1 MGAPTL
7 NCHFGGVVITVNSLE
22 LIGAVGA
29 RILAEELD
37 KSLSNAQAGIA
48 RYLLDRLQKDQTIA
62 IVHAVIND
70 KELSSK
76 VFVAIPANVAE
87 GTDLPARVVTGE
99 RNATYFRNREPPN
112 GEQAL
117 LVVNI
122 DDIQNVSLGDMTRI
136 GSKMLTDRMD
146 LWVDIAAKDLVLPET
161 SKEVWKAALKGLT
174 DAHVFTVGQLAKYIS
189 ATRARI
195 QEEGQPLQST
205 LGYCLPILRVPRDS
219 TLAIAEQQQRHRSA
233 WKKKFEQMVHE
244 RAPLLRKQTKSRQIL
259 EREELA
265 QQFRKVRDE
274 IPSEHWGVIE
284 AFIDAP
290 QTWNAEAQ
298 ALAELEW
305 ETDRID
311 GLFTGLKTK
320 KVSLA
325 RETLDFYMDK
335 DDGLLDKKDRD
346 YLELL
351 LATTKKQ
358 PGDDDREFYENHRS
372 LIAERPALKAKWDR
386 FVFGAPIECTDLLV
400 GLLSALHRLK
410 AQAPNWSGDKR
421 LVIEWNARG
430 RTQHLGLNA
439 DVARLFDLRYKGLE
453 NLFGPRVEWNLDPL
467 FKYEAFIDAEKASP
481 RKYQS
486 NQSTA
491 RAALRI
497 RLDLHLKIGEDFH
510 SVQVDYLGKPDAV
523 SASLPDDLSR
533 LVKKPFADLSVQRV
547 RTSKKGQAQ
556 RIALGDSGSFEAAYN
571 RDAGSFVPA
580 LRDISTLE
588 GKWRESL
595 DRCQQRMDEEEF
607 TGIAEA
613 WDAFQSKYTAAI
625 ADFESAGIAS
635 DSLLDQ
641 ARDYAVLLERLEAR
655 AGDDIIRREL
665 LDPLLRLGV
674 IRVEDDPAAAIVAPW
689 NPMRMV
695 SIAVK
700 SRSVGRLFQHMLGS
714 DEIEV
719 GDERLFFEELCKEA
733 RHPYYPEIAVGYSKG
748 DPTLLVVSETLD
760 DYSLMEQPVNAA
772 GVAKTSED
780 PQEGAHRVRE
790 IVGRYLDLQPHENA
804 SLSVALFECDSA
816 GLPLAA
822 VEALTTLQES
832 EIHCNVTLRHRDR
845 RSLQRVYNDLLEQ
858 SDADP
863 DAPVASET
871 SRNFM
876 AKLRVGI
883 RIDPPGRTADDCRQV
898 DIAYLQDVVARRARV
913 QWPQLPIVPTT
924 ASILT
929 HVPPRWAYKAPTTSE
944 SAVRY
949 LTCPE
954 QPFEGLAY
962 VGAVAAVVERQ
973 ASARGHRR
981 LPMRTISLNDGSVRQ
996 VFDEAHALAEWVV
1009 NYDDL
1014 LDPEQLRHQNVRVIR
1029 YQKDRSNGRNVVVSS
1044 TSRSRVLEVL
1054 LRRRL
1059 EELGLGLT
1067 REKTDELIAKLIGAA
1082 TDISGEIVLR
1092 ASKRGTAAG
1101 ELIGIVLSAALVRE
1115 EFGAAPVACFFLD
1128 DYAAWLGQSESG
1140 IADLL
1145 FISFDPTEPSKIR
1158 VVVTEAKYVGSA
1170 SVSDASKKSRRQ
1182 VEATVGRINDAL
1194 FENPGRLDRDLWL
1207 SRLSDLLLD
1216 AVKSPRHE
1224 RIFDEV
1230 RRLIRQATVQIDLR
1244 GYSHVFATDGNADV
1258 ASDQESLP
1266 EKCGPHSLQEVFNH
1280 NRTKDLLRG
1289 LVESSKL
1296 STVRTELGDEKP
1308 WIERTWRTPAARP
1321 RWMEPNELAGESL
1334 KIKPVE
1340 PVEQKPKRRAKVA
1353 IAEVEAVAEPV
1364 PMPYSETAKPVEIV
1378 QSGPIKT
1385 AKEVSVS
1392 SLIASKAVGDV
1403 SDATAIAWLEAAA
1416 KTLQR
1421 ALVGWQLQAKVLGTR
1436 LTPNAGLIRLL
1447 GSDRLEAKD
1456 IENNRQRLLTTHSLN
1471 VLSISPR
1478 PGEIVV
1484 AVERPNR
1491 RIVPMWDV
1499 WGRVPTRESG
1509 VVNLSF
1515 IIGVRELDGEVQYL
1529 NLGQPFGGQQSHA
1542 PHTLIAGTTGSGK
1555 SILIQNL
1562 LIDIALTNP
1571 PSLAK
1576 IYCID
1581 PKMGVDYGALEGLP
1595 HLVEGIIVEQDRAI
1609 IVLEQL
1615 IIEMDER
1622 YRRFASMKVPNLHA
1636 FNERVTAKE
1645 RLPAIFVVHDEFA
1658 EWMLTDEYKD
1668 SVSSTVK
1675 RLGVKARAAGIH
1687 LFFAAQRPDKD
1698 VLPPQLRDNLGNRLI
1713 LRVEGEG
1720 TSEIALGQKGAE
1732 RLLGKGHCAAR
1743 LQNESDLIYIQVPW
1757 LSGSDAEE
1765 LVTAIKASHL
1775 S

>member
-1 MGAPTL
+1 MDAHTL
-7 NCHFGGVVITVNSLE
+7 NCHFGGGVTTVNSLE

-29 RILAEELD
+29 RILAEELE
-37 KSLSNAQAGIA
+37 KSLSNSQAGIA

-62 IVHAVIND
+62 IIHAVLND
-70 KELSSK
+70 KELSAK
-76 VFVAIPANVAE
+76 VFVAIPSNVAE
-87 GTDLPARVVTGE
+87 GTDLPARVITGE

-146 LWVDIAAKDLVLPET
+146 LWVDIAAKDLPLPE
-161 SKEVWKAALKGLT
+161 SDKEVWKAALRGLT
-174 DAHVFTVGQLAKYIS
+174 DAHTFTVGQLAKYIS
-189 ATRARI
+189 ATRTRI
-195 QEEGQPLQST
+195 EDEAQPLQAT
-205 LGYCLPILRVPRDS
+205 LGYCLPLLHVPRDS

-233 WKKKFEQMVHE
+233 WKKKFDQLVHE

-265 QQFRKVRDE
+265 QQFKKVKDD
-274 IPSEHWGVIE
+274 IASEHWSIIE

-290 QTWNAEAQ
+290 QTWHSQAQ

-311 GLFTGLKTK
+311 SLFTGLKTK

-325 RETLDFYMDK
+325 QETLDFYVDK
-335 DDGLLDKKDRD
+335 DDGLLDKDDKD

-351 LATTKKQ
+351 LATSKKQ
-358 PGDDDREFYENHRS
+358 PGDDDRQFYENHRS
-372 LIAERPALKAKWDR
+372 LIAERPSLKAKWDR

-410 AQAPNWSGDKR
+410 AQAGNWSGDKR

-439 DVARLFDLRYKGLE
+439 DVARLFELRYKRLE
-453 NLFGPRVEWNLDPL
+453 GLFGSKVEWHIDPL
-467 FKYEAFIDAEKASP
+467 FKYQAFLDAEKASS

-486 NQSTA
+486 NLSTA

-497 RLDLHLKIGEDFH
+497 RLDLHLSIGEDVH

-533 LVKKPFADLSVQRV
+533 LVKRPFADLSVQRV

-556 RIALGDSGSFEAAYN
+556 RIALADSGSFEAAYN
-571 RDAGSFVPA
+571 RDSGSFVPA
-580 LRDISTLE
+580 LRDIQTIDEKWDLSLE
-588 GKWRESL
+588 
-595 DRCQQRMDEEEF
+595 RCKHRMDEQDFAEVS
-607 TGIAEA
+607 EA
-613 WDAFQSKYTAAI
+613 WLAFRAQYTSAI
-625 ADFESAGIAS
+625 TDFETSGIAS

-641 ARDYAVLLERLEAR
+641 AHSYAVLLERLEAR
-655 AGDDIIRREL
+655 AGDDFIRREL

-674 IRVEDDPAAAIVAPW
+674 IRVEDEPAAAIIAPW

-700 SRSVGRLFQHMLGS
+700 ARSVGRLFQHMLGS

-719 GDERLFFEELCKEA
+719 GDERLFFDELCKEA
-733 RHPYYPEIAVGYSKG
+733 RHPYYPEIAVGYFKG
-748 DPTLLVVSETLD
+748 DPTLLVASETLD

-780 PQEGAHRVRE
+780 PQEGAQRVRE
-790 IVGRYLDLQPHENA
+790 IVSRYLELQPHENA

-822 VEALTTLQES
+822 VEALTTLQEA

-858 SDADP
+858 SDSDP

-996 VFDEAHALAEWVV
+996 AFDEAHELAEWVV

-1029 YQKDRSNGRNVVVSS
+1029 YQKDRSNGRNIVVSS

-1059 EELGLGLT
+1059 EELGLGLPQ
-1067 REKTDELIAKLIGAA
+1067 EKNDKLIEKLIGAA

-1115 EFGAAPVACFFLD
+1115 EFGSAPVACFFLD
-1128 DYAAWLGQSESG
+1128 DYAAWLGQSEAG

-1145 FISFDPTEPSKIR
+1145 FISFDPAEPAKIR

-1170 SVSDASKKSRRQ
+1170 SVSDSSKKSRRQ

-1224 RIFDEV
+1224 RVFDEV

-1244 GYSHVFATDGNADV
+1244 GYSHVFSTDGNTDV
-1258 ASDQESLP
+1258 ASDQETLR
-1266 EKCGPHSLQEVFNH
+1266 EKCGPHSIQEVFNLS
-1280 NRTKDLLRG
+1280 RTKELLRKLADSG
-1289 LVESSKL
+1289 DL
-1296 STVRTELGDEKP
+1296 STVRKELGDEKP
-1308 WIERTWRTPAARP
+1308 WIDRTWRTPAARP
-1321 RWMEPNELAGESL
+1321 RWMEPNALLGDQAQVVTAVHVEV
-1334 KIKPVE
+1334 KTKKPTTV
-1340 PVEQKPKRRAKVA
+1340 PVT
-1353 IAEVEAVAEPV
+1353 AEPKSAQV
-1364 PMPYSETAKPVEIV
+1364 PEVPKPGPDIIEGVV
-1378 QSGPIKT
+1378 KTQSP
-1385 AKEVSVS
+1385 ASVS
-1392 SLIASKAVGDV
+1392 ALIASKAVGEV
-1403 SDATAIAWLEAAA
+1403 SDTAATAWLEAAA
-1416 KTLQR
+1416 KSLQR

-1471 VLSISPR
+1471 VLSITPR
-1478 PGEIVV
+1478 PGEVVV

-1491 RIVPMWDV
+1491 QIVPMWDV
-1499 WGRVPTRESG
+1499 WGRVPNRESA

-1515 IIGVRELDGEVQYL
+1515 IVGVRELDGEVQYL
-1529 NLGQPFGGQQSHA
+1529 NLGPAFGGQQSHA

-1562 LIDIALTNP
+1562 LIDIALTNSP
-1571 PSLAK
+1571 LLAR

-1581 PKMGVDYGALEGLP
+1581 PKMGVDYGSLEGLP
-1595 HLVEGIIVEQDRAI
+1595 HLVEGIITDQDRAI
-1609 IVLEQL
+1609 VVLEQL
-1615 IIEMDER
+1615 IVEMDER

-1636 FNERVTAKE
+1636 FNERVSPE
-1645 RLPAIFVVHDEFA
+1645 QRLPAIFVVHDEFA

-1743 LQNESDLIYIQVPW
+1743 LQNESDLIYVQVPW
-1757 LSGSDAEE
+1757 LSGGDAEE
-1765 LVTAIKASHL
+1765 LVKAIKAKTL
-1775 S
+1775 F

>member
-1 MGAPTL
+1 MAAHTL
-7 NCHFGGVVITVNSLE
+7 NSHSVGAVTTVNSLE

-29 RILAEELD
+29 RILADELE
-37 KSLSNAQAGIA
+37 KSLSNSQAGIA
-48 RYLLDRLQKDQTIA
+48 RYLLDRLQKDQAIA
-62 IVHAVIND
+62 IIHAVLND
-70 KELSSK
+70 RDLSAK
-76 VFVAIPANVAE
+76 VFVAIPSNVAE

-146 LWVDIAAKDLVLPET
+146 LWVDIASKDLPLPE
-161 SKEVWKAALKGLT
+161 SDKEVWKAALRGLT
-174 DAHVFTVGQLAKYIS
+174 DAHVFTVGQLAKYIA
-189 ATRARI
+189 ATRTRI
-195 QEEGQPLQST
+195 EEEAQPLQAT
-205 LGYCLPILRVPRDS
+205 LGFCLPLLHVPRDS

-233 WKKKFEQMVHE
+233 WKKKFDQMVHE

-259 EREELA
+259 EREELG
-265 QQFRKVRDE
+265 QQFTKVKDE
-274 IPSEHWGVIE
+274 IASEHWNTIE

-290 QTWNAEAQ
+290 QTWNAQAQ
-298 ALAELEW
+298 ALSELEW

-311 GLFTGLKTK
+311 SLFTGLKTK
-320 KVSLA
+320 NVSLA
-325 RETLDFYMDK
+325 QETLDFYVDK
-335 DDGLLDKKDRD
+335 DDGLLDKEDKD

-351 LATTKKQ
+351 LATSKKQ

-372 LIAERPALKAKWDR
+372 LIAERPSLKAKWDR

-410 AQAPNWSGDKR
+410 AQAGNWSGDKR

-430 RTQHLGLNA
+430 RTQHLGLNT

-453 NLFGPRVEWNLDPL
+453 GLFGSKVEWHLDPL
-467 FKYEAFIDAEKASP
+467 FKYQAFVDAEKASS

-491 RAALRI
+491 RSALRI
-497 RLDLHLKIGEDFH
+497 RLDLHLTIGEDVH

-533 LVKKPFADLSVQRV
+533 LVKRPFADLSVQRV
-547 RTSKKGQAQ
+547 RTSKKGHAQ
-556 RIALGDSGSFEAAYN
+556 RIALADSGSFEAAYN
-571 RDAGSFVPA
+571 RDSGSFVPA
-580 LRDISTLE
+580 LRDIRTIDE
-588 GKWRESL
+588 KWDQSL
-595 DRCQQRMDEEEF
+595 DRCRHRMDDQDF
-607 TGIAEA
+607 AGVSEA
-613 WDAFQSKYTAAI
+613 WQAFRQQYTSAITDFDAS
-625 ADFESAGIAS
+625 GVAS
-635 DSLLDQ
+635 ESLLDQ
-641 ARDYAVLLERLEAR
+641 ARGYAVLLERLEAR

-689 NPMRMV
+689 NPMRLV

-700 SRSVGRLFQHMLGS
+700 ARSVGRLFQHMLGS

-719 GDERLFFEELCKEA
+719 GDERLFFDELCKEA

-748 DPTLLVVSETLD
+748 DPTLLVATETLD

-780 PQEGAHRVRE
+780 PQEGAQRVRE
-790 IVGRYLDLQPHENA
+790 IVSRYLELQPHENA

-924 ASILT
+924 TSILT

-954 QPFEGLAY
+954 QPFEGWAY

-996 VFDEAHALAEWVV
+996 AFDEAHDLAEWVV

-1029 YQKDRSNGRNVVVSS
+1029 YQKDRSNGRNIVVSS

-1059 EELGLGLT
+1059 EELGLGLPA
-1067 REKTDELIAKLIGAA
+1067 EKNDKLIAKLIGAA
-1082 TDISGEIVLR
+1082 MDISGEIVLR

-1115 EFGAAPVACFFLD
+1115 EFGSSPIACFFLD
-1128 DYAAWLGQSESG
+1128 DYAAWLGQSEAG

-1170 SVSDASKKSRRQ
+1170 SVSDSSKKSRRQ

-1224 RIFDEV
+1224 RVFDEV
-1230 RRLIRQATVQIDLR
+1230 RRLIRQATVKIDLR
-1244 GYSHVFATDGNADV
+1244 GYSHVFATDGSADV
-1258 ASDQESLP
+1258 SGDQEALP
-1266 EKCGPHSLQEVFNH
+1266 EKCGPHSVQEVFNVS
-1280 NRTKDLLRG
+1280 RTKDLLRR
-1289 LVESSKL
+1289 LADSADL
-1296 STVRTELGDEKP
+1296 STVRKELGDDQP
-1308 WIERTWRTPAARP
+1308 WIDRTWRVPAARP
-1321 RWMEPNELAGESL
+1321 RWMEPTEREAQQVKVAATERAGEKAKKRTTVPPAIVAPRSVQAL
-1334 KIKPVE
+1334 LPAATKPS
-1340 PVEQKPKRRAKVA
+1340 P
-1353 IAEVEAVAEPV
+1353 
-1364 PMPYSETAKPVEIV
+1364 TAHDDASQTDSP
-1378 QSGPIKT
+1378 T
-1385 AKEVSVS
+1385 SVS
-1392 SLIASKAVGDV
+1392 SLIASKAVGEV
-1403 SDATAIAWLEAAA
+1403 SDTQATAWLETAA
-1416 KTLQR
+1416 KSLQR

-1471 VLSISPR
+1471 VLSITPR
-1478 PGEIVV
+1478 PGEVVV

-1491 RIVPMWDV
+1491 QIVPMWDV
-1499 WGRVPTRESG
+1499 WGRVPIRESS

-1515 IIGVRELDGEVQYL
+1515 IVGVRELDGEVQYL
-1529 NLGQPFGGQQSHA
+1529 NLGQAFGGQQSHA

-1562 LIDIALTNP
+1562 LIDIALTNSP
-1571 PSLAK
+1571 ALAK

-1581 PKMGVDYGALEGLP
+1581 PKMGVDYGSLEGLP

-1609 IVLEQL
+1609 VVLEQL
-1615 IIEMDER
+1615 IIEMDDR
-1622 YRRFASMKVPNLHA
+1622 YRRFASIKVPNLHA
-1636 FNERVTAKE
+1636 FNERVPADQ

-1658 EWMLTDEYKD
+1658 EWMLTDEYKE

-1743 LQNESDLIYIQVPW
+1743 LQNESDLIYVQVPW

-1765 LVTAIKASHL
+1765 LVRAIKATHRS
-1775 S
+1775 